1 MDIATLSLS
10 SLPEVATAAPS
21 VGASKLLLS
30 FPTNSMV
37 VGAAWV
43 ISSAFFTTYST
54 SAFLRYEPS
63 VFKQKPPFTTRISR
77 PALLTICRFG
87 GSLLM
92 GLLLHPDLQ
101 LIAQRVQSTLTN
113 IPHFTLPALFLFIAN
128 YANSISLNRI
138 GISLTYT
145 SKCAIPLMTVLLT
158 VLMDGMSALPNARAL
173 LSLVPIAIGIA
184 AASWNSPTFELIGF
198 LAAMLSTTAQ
208 SALNVTSKKAM
219 VKAGISGLAA
229 QRAMVAVGFGLSV
242 LMAVF
247 GRLKEQLAAGSKS
260 QSRRTP
266 LAAQADIPPPW
277 LTLMAVAAYHLEYML
292 SFMFVKLVQP
302 ITYGA
307 CDSMRRLTIILAG
320 RTMFGGHPFSTVNLL
335 GIALALIGALS
346 YSIANSL

>member
-1 MDIATLSLS
+1 
-10 SLPEVATAAPS
+10 
-21 VGASKLLLS
+21 
-30 FPTNSMV
+30 
-37 VGAAWV
+37 
-43 ISSAFFTTYST
+43 
-54 SAFLRYEPS
+54 
-63 VFKQKPPFTTRISR
+63 
-77 PALLTICRFG
+77 
-87 GSLLM
+87 M